1 MKRVLVLLAAVLTTI
16 ACAAGVAKSGTFSDL
31 SPSFSG
37 INTAAPR
44 YTTEEER
51 LVSEIAGSILN
62 MAAFADHF
70 EPGDPFQ
77 VRNVRLGHGRAKYS
91 LARRAEVFTVEVPG
105 HVWVPASYV
114 RLARSFMADA
124 ADPAVTEDPARDRT
138 PLATLIGDGIA
149 AQNLRLSRLLT
160 EHPRSSA
167 LHERAALL
175 LAAAARQAAVSDRR
189 VLLCRMTAH
198 LAVAR
203 ALHSGSLE
211 TDGVLAEHQLAAL
224 AALAAAEAA
233 ITGPAVARSGEG
245 GGPVTFSG
253 TPQLRVLPASMAA
266 AEQR

>member
-1 MKRVLVLLAAVLTTI
+1 MKRVLVLLVAALTTV
-16 ACAAGVAKSGTFSDL
+16 ACAAGFAKSGTFSDL

-37 INTAAPR
+37 INSAAPP

-77 VRNVRLGHGRAKYS
+77 VRNVRVAHGHTKYS
-91 LARRAEVFTVEVPG
+91 LARRAEVFTVELPE

-124 ADPAVTEDPARDRT
+124 ADPTLTEDPAQDRT
-138 PLATLIGDGIA
+138 PLAALLGSGMA
-149 AQNLRLSRLLT
+149 AQDLRLSRLLA

-167 LHERAALL
+167 LHQRAALL
-175 LAAAARQAAVSDRR
+175 LAAATKQAAVSDRH

-203 ALHSGSLE
+203 ALHAGALE
-211 TDGVLAEHQLAAL
+211 ADGVLAEHQLAAL
-224 AALAAAEAA
+224 AAAETAV
-233 ITGPAVARSGEG
+233 TGPAVARSAEG
-245 GGPVTFSG
+245 GGPVTFGGS
-253 TPQLRVLPASMAA
+253 PQLRILPPFTSAA
-266 AEQR
+266 DPR